1 MWIGVIINGNIQ
13 WSFKNAV
20 GIASVASIDTLL
32 FANST
37 SINFFKLQDDNVVSF
52 YLLKCEYYSLEI
64 IQYFMST
71 VRLLNFQIYKYIFF
85 LSIFILTV
93 Y

>member
-1 MWIGVIINGNIQ
+1 MLSNSESE

-20 GIASVASIDTLL
+20 GINLVDTLL

-37 SINFFKLQDDNVVSF
+37 STNFFILQEDNVVSF

-71 VRLLNFQIYKYIFF
+71 VSLLNLHYQNGFF
-85 LSIFILTV
+85 LIDIYTNNLLP
-93 Y
+93 